1 MCFSMCL
8 LYELSIVRT
17 SQEFLKLGALELV
30 GICTCKD
37 AVMEWICTVHISHFP
52 LFGSGFNLE

>member
-1 MCFSMCL
+1 MWL

-37 AVMEWICTVHISHFP
+37 AVMEWICIVHISHFP
-52 LFGSGFNLE
+52 PFWIRF